1 MSTQIVLKVL
11 ALRHRLR
18 QRDRWT
24 RQRLEAHQ
32 ASALHLL
39 REYAFARS
47 PFYGRFHKGI
57 GQRQLQDLPILTKA
71 TVMEHFDE
79 LVTDP
84 TVRLADV
91 EAHLASLSGGDE
103 LFGRRYRVASTSGST
118 GRRGLFLWDPSE
130 WATVLASYNRSFDW
144 AGVGA
149 GLTHRTRMAVVSSTT
164 PWHQSARVGASVHS
178 PWVPTLR
185 IDSGDPLESIV
196 GRLND
201 FRPKVLVAYASM
213 AHLLAE
219 EQLVGRLMISPGFV
233 FGSSEVFTER
243 AKRRVEEAWGR
254 KPFEVYAAT
263 EPAGIASECEEHR
276 GMHLFEDLVITE
288 VVDEKNRP
296 VPPGVYGEKVLV
308 TVLFSR
314 TMPLIRYEMS
324 DSVRPGT
331 SPHCPCGRPFA
342 LIDGIQGRTED
353 VLRFPAAAGGQ
364 VSVQPI
370 VFHRVMDAV
379 PAGGWQVVQ
388 GPERLSVLL
397 SGVRGGFTAA
407 ALADSLRRELESQG
421 ARVPPVKVERVQA
434 IPRTAFGKA
443 PLIKSEV
450 RIGASPQPGTI
461 RVRGFDQRQA
471 GEDGT

>member
-1 MSTQIVLKVL
+1 MSTQIVFRVL

-24 RQRLEAHQ
+24 RQRLEEHQ
-32 ASALHLL
+32 GRALRLL
-39 REYAFARS
+39 REHAYARS
-47 PFYGRFHKGI
+47 PFYGRFHRGLAD
-57 GQRQLQDLPILTKA
+57 RPLSELPVLSKEM
-71 TVMEHFDE
+71 VMERFDE

-91 EAHLASLSGGDE
+91 EAHLATLSGGDE
-103 LFGRRYRVASTSGST
+103 LFDVRYRVASTSGST
-118 GRRGLFLWDPSE
+118 GRRGILLWDPDE
-130 WATVLASYNRSFDW
+130 WATILASYNRSFDW

-149 GLTHRTRMAVVSSTT
+149 GLTHRTRMAVVSSTI

-185 IDSGDPLESIV
+185 MDSGDQLGSIV
-196 GRLND
+196 ERLND
-201 FRPKVLVAYASM
+201 FQPKVLVAYASM

-219 EQLVGRLMISPGFV
+219 EQLADRLRISPDFV
-233 FGSSEVFTER
+233 FASSEVFTEQ
-243 AKRRVEEAWGR
+243 ARRRIEEAWGN

-263 EPAGIASECEEHR
+263 EPAGIASEREQHR
-276 GMHLFEDLVITE
+276 GMHLFEDLVMTE

-296 VPPGVYGEKVLV
+296 MPPGVYGNKVLV

-324 DSVRPGT
+324 DSMRQAS

-342 LIDGIQGRTED
+342 LIDGIQGREED
-353 VLRFPAAAGGQ
+353 VLHFPATSGGQ

-370 VFHRVMDAV
+370 IFHRVMDAV

-388 GPERLSVLL
+388 GPERLTVLL
-397 SGVRGGFTAA
+397 SGVREAFADA
-407 ALADSLRRELESQG
+407 ALIDPLRRELEVQG
-421 ARVPPVKVERVQA
+421 VIVPPVEVRRVVT
-434 IPRTAFGKA
+434 IPRTTVGKA
-443 PLIKSEV
+443 PLIKAHLPASEML
-450 RIGASPQPGTI
+450 RRNP
-461 RVRGFDQRQA
+461 
-471 GEDGT
+471 

>member
-1 MSTQIVLKVL
+1 MSTQIILKVL

-32 ASALHLL
+32 VRELRLL
-39 REYAFARS
+39 REYAYARS
-47 PFYGRFHKGI
+47 PFYRSFHEGL
-57 GQRQLQDLPILTKA
+57 GDRPLGELPVLTKE
-71 TVMEHFDE
+71 TVMERFDE

-84 TVRLADV
+84 TVHLVDV
-91 EAHLASLSGGDE
+91 ETHLAALSGGDE
-103 LFGRRYRVASTSGST
+103 LFDGRYRVASTSGST
-118 GRRGLFLWDPSE
+118 GRRGLFLWDPDE

-185 IDSGDPLESIV
+185 IDSGDSLESIV
-196 GRLND
+196 DRLNG

-219 EQLVGRLMISPGFV
+219 EQLAGRLSISPGFV
-233 FGSSEVFTER
+233 FGSSEVFTEQT
-243 AKRRVEEAWGR
+243 KRRVEEAWGK

-263 EPAGIASECEEHR
+263 EPAGIASECERHR

-324 DSVRPGT
+324 DRVRPST
-331 SPHCPCGRPFA
+331 VPHCSCGRPFH
-342 LIDGIQGRTED
+342 LIDGVQGRAED
-353 VLRFPAAAGGQ
+353 VLRFPGASGGQ

-379 PAGGWQVVQ
+379 PAGGWQVAQ
-388 GPERLSVLL
+388 GPDGLTVLL
-397 SGVRGGFTAA
+397 TGVRERFSDRVLTG
-407 ALADSLRRELESQG
+407 LLERELAAQG
-421 ARVPPVKVERVQA
+421 VAVPSIKVSRVQT
-434 IPRTAFGKA
+434 IPRKQEPNQLLQAIA
-443 PLIKSEV
+443 NC
-450 RIGASPQPGTI
+450 
-461 RVRGFDQRQA
+461 RQ
-471 GEDGT
+471 

>member
-24 RQRLEAHQ
+24 RSQLEKYQGRALRLV
-32 ASALHLL
+32 
-39 REYAFARS
+39 REHAYARS
-47 PFYGRFHKGI
+47 PFYGRFHRGFADRPLK
-57 GQRQLQDLPILTKA
+57 DLPVLTKQM
-71 TVMEHFDE
+71 VMEHFDE

-84 TVRLADV
+84 TVRLAEV
-91 EAHLASLSGGDE
+91 EAHLTTLSGGDE
-103 LFGRRYRVASTSGST
+103 LLGGRYRVASTSGST
-118 GRRGLFLWDPSE
+118 GRRGIFLWDPSE
-130 WATVLASYNRSFDW
+130 WATILASYNRSFDW

-164 PWHQSARVGASVHS
+164 PWHQSARVGASVSS

-196 GRLND
+196 ERLGS
-201 FRPKVLVAYASM
+201 FQPRVLVAYASM

-219 EQLVGRLMISPGFV
+219 EQLAGRLRISPGFV
-233 FGSSEVFTER
+233 FGSSEVFTDK
-243 AKRRVEEAWGR
+243 ARRCVEEAWAK

-263 EPAGIASECEEHR
+263 EPAGIASECEQHR

-288 VVDEKNRP
+288 VVDENNKP

-324 DSVRPGT
+324 DSVRPAS

-342 LIDGIQGRTED
+342 LIDGIQGRAED
-353 VLRFPAAAGGQ
+353 VLGFPATSGGQ

-379 PAGGWQVVQ
+379 PASGWQVAQ
-388 GPERLSVLL
+388 GPEGLTVLL
-397 SGVRGGFTAA
+397 SGVREGFADAT
-407 ALADSLRRELESQG
+407 LIDSLRQELAAQG
-421 ARVPPVKVERVQA
+421 AIVPPVEVRRVPN
-434 IPRTAFGKA
+434 IPRTTVGKA
-443 PLIKSEV
+443 PLIKSYV
-450 RIGASPQPGTI
+450 PASETLWRNP
-461 RVRGFDQRQA
+461 
-471 GEDGT
+471 

>member
-1 MSTQIVLKVL
+1 MSTQIILKVL

-24 RQRLEAHQ
+24 RRQLEDHQRR
-32 ASALHLL
+32 ALHRM
-39 REYAFARS
+39 REYAYARS
-47 PFYGRFHKGI
+47 LFYKRFHKGFTDRPL
-57 GQRQLQDLPILTKA
+57 GDLPILTKEM
-71 TVMEHFDE
+71 VMEHFDE

-91 EAHLASLSGGDE
+91 EAHLATLSGGDE
-103 LFGRRYRVASTSGST
+103 LFNGRYRVAATSGST
-118 GRRGLFLWDPSE
+118 GRRGIFLWDPNE

-149 GLTHRTRMAVVSSTT
+149 GITHRTRMAVVSSTT

-185 IDSGDPLESIV
+185 LDSGDLLESIV
-196 GRLND
+196 ERLNA
-201 FRPKVLVAYASM
+201 FQPKVLVAYASM

-219 EQLVGRLMISPGFV
+219 EQLAERLRISPGFV
-233 FGSSEVFTER
+233 FASSEVFTEQAR
-243 AKRRVEEAWGR
+243 RRVEEAWGE

-263 EPAGIASECEEHR
+263 EPAGIASECEQHR
-276 GMHLFEDLVITE
+276 GMHLFEDLVVTE
-288 VVDEKNRP
+288 LVDENNKP
-296 VPPGVYGEKVLV
+296 VPPGVYGERVLV

-324 DSVRPGT
+324 DSVRPAS

-342 LIDGIQGRTED
+342 LIDGIQGREED
-353 VLRFPAAAGGQ
+353 VLHFPATSGGQ

-388 GPERLSVLL
+388 GSEGLTVLL
-397 SGVRGGFTAA
+397 SGVREDFADTI
-407 ALADSLRRELESQG
+407 LIDSLRRELETQG
-421 ARVPPVKVERVQA
+421 AIVPPVKVSRVPT
-434 IPRTAFGKA
+434 IPRTTVGKA
-443 PLIKSEV
+443 PLIK
-450 RIGASPQPGTI
+450 ALA
-461 RVRGFDQRQA
+461 RGPWRKP
-471 GEDGT
+471 

>member
-1 MSTQIVLKVL
+1 MSTQIILRVL

-18 QRDRWT
+18 QRNRWT
-24 RQRLEAHQ
+24 RQQLEEHQ
-32 ASALHLL
+32 GRALHRL
-39 REYAFARS
+39 REYVCARS
-47 PFYGRFHKGI
+47 PFYGRFHKGFTD
-57 GQRQLQDLPILTKA
+57 RPLNELPVLTKEM
-71 TVMEHFDE
+71 VMEHFDE
-79 LVTDP
+79 LITDP

-91 EAHLASLSGGDE
+91 EAHLTSLSGGDE
-103 LFGRRYRVASTSGST
+103 LLNGRYRVASTSGST
-118 GRRGLFLWDPSE
+118 GRRGLFLWDPGE
-130 WATVLASYNRSFDW
+130 WAAVLASYNRSFDW

-196 GRLND
+196 ERLNG
-201 FRPKVLVAYASM
+201 FQPKVLVAYASM

-219 EQLVGRLMISPGFV
+219 EQLASRLRISPGFV
-233 FGSSEVFTER
+233 FGSSEVFTEQS
-243 AKRRVEEAWGR
+243 KRRVEEAWGR

-263 EPAGIASECEEHR
+263 EPAGIASECEQHR

-288 VVDEKNRP
+288 VVDEKDRP

-324 DSVRPGT
+324 DSVRLAA

-342 LIDGIQGRTED
+342 LIDEIQGRAED
-353 VLRFPAAAGGQ
+353 VLRFPAASGGQ

-370 VFHRVMDAV
+370 VFHHVMDAV

-388 GPERLSVLL
+388 GPEGLTVLL
-397 SGVRGGFTAA
+397 SGVREGFADA
-407 ALADSLRRELESQG
+407 ALIDSLRRELEPQG
-421 ARVPPVKVERVQA
+421 AIVPPIKVRRVPT
-434 IPRTAFGKA
+434 IPRTAVGKA
-443 PLIKSEV
+443 PLIKSYV
-450 RIGASPQPGTI
+450 PASEI
-461 RVRGFDQRQA
+461 LR
-471 GEDGT
+471 EEL